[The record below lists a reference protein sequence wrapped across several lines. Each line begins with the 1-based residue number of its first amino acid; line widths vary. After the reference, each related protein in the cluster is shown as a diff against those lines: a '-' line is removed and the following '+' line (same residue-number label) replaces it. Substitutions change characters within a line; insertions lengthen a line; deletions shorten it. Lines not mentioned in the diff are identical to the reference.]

1 MAHQVYPPTSNRRQS
16 QSLVGARFVGIFY
29 IEICWFIQIK
39 FQAVKKVKTAL
50 VGKDGSRVKDLASMV
65 GFTHTG
71 PIGSFNENNIYFAG
85 MIPVNFAKQ
94 ASTQL
99 IGLGLA
105 IHCHTRLHFGFS
117 AKLGI
122 WQVPACKM
130 EPRSGYIFWQNRPGG
145 QPLNHMDVRSWN
157 LLGFLFFQCCAIS
170 PPQ

>member
-71 PIGSFNENNIYFAG
+71 PIG
-85 MIPVNFAKQ
+85 
-94 ASTQL
+94 
-99 IGLGLA
+99 
-105 IHCHTRLHFGFS
+105 
-117 AKLGI
+117 
-122 WQVPACKM
+122 
-130 EPRSGYIFWQNRPGG
+130 
-145 QPLNHMDVRSWN
+145 
-157 LLGFLFFQCCAIS
+157 
-170 PPQ
+170 